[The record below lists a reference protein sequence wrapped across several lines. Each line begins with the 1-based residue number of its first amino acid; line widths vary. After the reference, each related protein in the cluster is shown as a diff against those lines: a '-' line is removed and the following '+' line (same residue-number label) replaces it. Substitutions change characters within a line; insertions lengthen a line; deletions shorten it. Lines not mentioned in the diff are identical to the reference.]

1 MTPEEKELLEETA
14 RLVKENHKILKGI
27 RRSARIDSF
36 LRIIYWLII
45 LGSAFGT
52 YYFLQPYVNVI
63 VKSYNG
69 MQQNLQSVKDAT
81 AKLPALPTWMGGK

>member
-27 RRSARIDSF
+27 RRSAR
-36 LRIIYWLII
+36 I